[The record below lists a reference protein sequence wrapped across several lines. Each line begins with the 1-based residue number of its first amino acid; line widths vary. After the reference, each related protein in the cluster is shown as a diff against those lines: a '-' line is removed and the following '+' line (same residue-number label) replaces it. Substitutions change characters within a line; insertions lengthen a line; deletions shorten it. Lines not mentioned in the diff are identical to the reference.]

1 MDFSRITIIGVGHIG
16 GSLAWALKRYGYVG
30 EVYGVDRDQNTL
42 EYALREQIIDL
53 GSNNLKDAVKNS
65 DIVVIATYVG
75 LIPKIAKSI
84 VSYLSPKTIVT
95 DVGSIKA
102 KIVNEI
108 EDFLPDNIHFVGG
121 HPIAGTQRSGISFSN
136 SELFRGKKCVLT
148 PTSKTDKESLDK
160 VYKMWKLVG
169 SEVITMDPQF
179 HDRVFAYVSHLP
191 HVVAYALINSVGSA
205 GGEDNF
211 FNFAGG
217 GLSDFTRISESSPQ
231 LWSEILLANK
241 QNIVDSLEDFKK
253 EIEIIQGAMEDEDFK
268 KLIDNLTKA
277 VSVKRRVN

>member
-16 GSLAWALKRYGYVG
+16 GSLAWALKRYGHVG

-75 LIPKIAKSI
+75 LIPKITKSI
-84 VSYLSPKTIVT
+84 LSYLSPKTIVT

-102 KIVNEI
+102 NIVNEI
-108 EDFLPDNIHFVGG
+108 EDFLPENIHFVGG

-148 PTSKTDKESLDK
+148 PTSKTDNVSLNK
-160 VYKMWKLVG
+160 VGKMWKLVG